1 MTLRDLAGLVAH
13 MREAQR
19 LYFRHRRPGDLEVS
33 RALERDV
40 DLAVQEV
47 LSPGLFGDPPPAAPS
62 FDHEEG

>member
-33 RALERDV
+33 KALERDV
-40 DLAVQEV
+40 DQAVEEV
-47 LSPGLFGDPPPAAPS
+47 LSPGLFGGPPPAAPS